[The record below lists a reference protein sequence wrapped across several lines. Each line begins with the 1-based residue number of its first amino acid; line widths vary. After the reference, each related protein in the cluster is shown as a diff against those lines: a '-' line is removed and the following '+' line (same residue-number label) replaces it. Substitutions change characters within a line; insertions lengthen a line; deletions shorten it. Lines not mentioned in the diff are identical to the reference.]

1 MVILVIQVNLVIFAN
16 MAKLV
21 NMHKSKLELHNE
33 AHIVPFMDL
42 YICSHICM

>member
-21 NMHKSKLELHNE
+21 NMHKSKLKP
-33 AHIVPFMDL
+33 HIVPSMTL
-42 YICSHICM
+42 HIGSHSYM